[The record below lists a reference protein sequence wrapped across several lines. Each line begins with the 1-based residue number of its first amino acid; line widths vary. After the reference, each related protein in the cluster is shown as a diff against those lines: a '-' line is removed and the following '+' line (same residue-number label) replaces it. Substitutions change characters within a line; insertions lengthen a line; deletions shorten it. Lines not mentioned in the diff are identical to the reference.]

1 MNAMKFFLSRFRDEL
16 DIECEDWELFGSV
29 FPELLDADRS
39 KNSRREAA
47 SRYGNHEPRTL
58 LPCIK
63 KSTRLP
69 KQHEELIETIDVVVK
84 ASQKGRVTPTDALG
98 RLTRRSREKTYAG
111 IFESNLAVLVREA
124 RLYGGDFDRVSA
136 PFLALFSQ
144 EETKK
149 EITKH
154 LREIWDLARK
164 GNEDIHE
171 SADYAMLWRW
181 CIHDVAKDQ
190 LVRYVRS
197 LIVDGYRLRTV
208 LGYQTVKHYADGWNK
223 SAPYIV
229 DDDEDAED
237 FRRGLGFVL
246 SRDFLQEYAEMLR
259 RTFPD
264 TDSFSKNDFLSELK
278 AIGAEYDDGDISDE
292 AQLKAMVDAVTMCI
306 LAALVGP
313 GSFARE
319 LGRPL
324 PGEVDTVSG
333 RQLGAPALMS
343 VGCRLQPVVL
353 TGENSDSYFTDQSID
368 AARIDKKNGNAIRVG
383 RSADWLAEVTSA
395 IRLTDSRVSRR
406 HAEIFRSSGKWKLRD
421 LETTYGTL
429 VIRAA
434 PHRPIAL
441 HSSLDE
447 EGLEIT
453 LRPGDIIVPGAFSD
467 DGTKIIPIGSAG
479 RALRFEVEYGLD
491 PLS

>member
-63 KSTRLP
+63 RSPWLP
-69 KQHEELIETIDVVVK
+69 NRHEELFETIDAVVQ
-84 ASQKGRVTPTDALG
+84 ATQKGKVIPTDALG
-98 RLTRRSREKTYAG
+98 RLTRRSKEKTYAG
-111 IFESNLAVLVREA
+111 VFESNLAVLVEEA
-124 RLYGGDFDRVSA
+124 RIDGGDFDRVAA

-149 EITKH
+149 EIRKY
-154 LREIWDLARK
+154 LREIWAFVRK
-164 GNEDIHE
+164 GNEGIHE
-171 SADYAMLWRW
+171 SADYAMLRRW

-190 LVRYVRS
+190 LVGYVRF
-197 LIVDGYRLRTV
+197 LIVEGYKLRTV

-229 DDDEDAED
+229 EEED

-246 SRDFLQEYAEMLR
+246 SRDFHQEYAEMLH
-259 RTFPD
+259 RTFPKN
-264 TDSFSKNDFLSELK
+264 DSFSENDFWTELN
-278 AIGAEYDDGDISDE
+278 AIGAEYDGGDISDGD
-292 AQLKAMVDAVTMCI
+292 QLKAMVDAVTMCI

-319 LGRPL
+319 LGRLL
-324 PGEVDTVSG
+324 PGEVSTAFG
-333 RQLGAPALMS
+333 RQLGTTALAS

-353 TGENSDSYFTDQSID
+353 TGESSDSYFTDQSID
-368 AARIDKKNGNAIRVG
+368 AARIDKKNGNVIRVG
-383 RSADWLAEVTSA
+383 RNADWLAEGASA
-395 IRLTDSRVSRR
+395 IRLMGESVSRK
-406 HAEIFRSSGKWKLRD
+406 HAEVFRSSGKWKLRD
-421 LETTYGTL
+421 LKTTYGTL

-479 RALRFEVEYGLD
+479 QALRFEVEYGLN